1 MRVSILVLI
10 ASLMLVVGGWLA
22 ALPSWH
28 DLAQPGTIAALL
40 SGGVILAWLGNWGRC
55 IVLRRVE
62 GAFPESRS
70 QNRASP
76 VFGRRPQ
83 FFVSTRVCAALLRNL
98 VRNAGETG
106 KAATTRVGSRY
117 DVNNEKLP

>member
-28 DLAQPGTIAALL
+28 DLAQPGT
-40 SGGVILAWLGNWGRC
+40 